1 MGALALHALLAE
13 QETEAANSPLAA
25 KEQHFPAKAK
35 SVIWLFMNGGPSQ
48 VDTWDYKPELEKHDG
63 QELEGFDKNTGFFT
77 GNVGPIMKSPFQF
90 SQHGESGS
98 WVSEIFP
105 NIARHVDKMAFL
117 HSCYTESN
125 NHSPALFMINTGM
138 KRMGFPSVGSWVT
151 YGLGTENQNLPS
163 FVTMSDPLNR
173 GLPKGYAQNW
183 GAGFLPSV
191 YQGTWLKPQGD
202 PIANLKLQGKK
213 NIDQQRALLDA
224 LQALN
229 KDHAQTRP
237 EEADLE
243 TRINSFELAYRMQ
256 QAAPEA
262 LDINLETQEVHDLY
276 GIGVKECDH
285 FAKQCLTAR
294 RMVERGVRFVQIYSG
309 GNENARSWDGHNS
322 ISKNHGQFAGETDRP
337 IAGLLEDLDQR
348 GLLDSTLVVWGGEF
362 GRLSIVQKG
371 GTGRDHN
378 PHAMTY
384 WMAGGGVKGG
394 VHYGATNEIGNEAV
408 ENRVSVNDLHATILH
423 LCGLDHKKLT
433 YHLNGRDFRLTDV
446 AGEVVKEIIR

>member
-1 MGALALHALLAE
+1 M
-13 QETEAANSPLAA
+13 
-25 KEQHFPAKAK
+25 
-35 SVIWLFMNGGPSQ
+35 
-48 VDTWDYKPELEKHDG
+48 
-63 QELEGFDKNTGFFT
+63 
-77 GNVGPIMKSPFQF
+77 
-90 SQHGESGS
+90 
-98 WVSEIFP
+98 
-105 NIARHVDKMAFL
+105 
-117 HSCYTESN
+117 
-125 NHSPALFMINTGM
+125 
-138 KRMGFPSVGSWVT
+138 
-151 YGLGTENQNLPS
+151 
-163 FVTMSDPLNR
+163 
-173 GLPKGYAQNW
+173 
-183 GAGFLPSV
+183 
-191 YQGTWLKPQGD
+191 
-202 PIANLKLQGKK
+202 
-213 NIDQQRALLDA
+213 
-224 LQALN
+224 
-229 KDHAQTRP
+229 QTRP

-285 FAKQCLTAR
+285 FAKQCLTR

-394 VHYGATNEIGNEAV
+394 VHYDATNEIGNEAV

-423 LCGLDHKKLT
+423 LCGLDHKKSSLT
-433 YHLNGRDFRLTDV
+433 ISMAATSDSLTSPEKSLKKSSDSRASIPNGRS
-446 AGEVVKEIIR
+446 EVQRDYLIKDLLPKAHTEQSSSV

>member
-1 MGALALHALLAE
+1 
-13 QETEAANSPLAA
+13 
-25 KEQHFPAKAK
+25 
-35 SVIWLFMNGGPSQ
+35 MNGGPSQ

-371 GTGRDHN
+371 GTVRDHN

-394 VHYGATNEIGNEAV
+394 VHYGATDEIGNEAV